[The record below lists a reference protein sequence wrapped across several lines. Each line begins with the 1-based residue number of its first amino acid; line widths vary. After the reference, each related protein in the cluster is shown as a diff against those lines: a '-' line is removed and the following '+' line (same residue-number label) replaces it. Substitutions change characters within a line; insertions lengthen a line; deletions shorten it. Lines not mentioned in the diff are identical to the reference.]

1 MKMEQKI
8 LKQLNL
14 IEKSNVWI
22 KNSLDGEKQKNAYR
36 NLVNCRRKL
45 NKKKFALEGNPAAAL
60 FGESQVG
67 KSYLISSLLTENTK
81 PFGITNE
88 NGKFHNFIE
97 EINPPGGGSESTSLI
112 SRFSLNYKPV
122 NSKYPIKA
130 ILLSPADI
138 VLVLCD
144 SFYNDINLKTSQNI
158 HFLST
163 EEINTEVFQLKE
175 KFRNIPIQQEVFS
188 EDDILDM
195 QDYFGEYFQKADKV
209 IDSKFFDEIS
219 LLIAKTN
226 PNEWKEIFSLLWNRN
241 ETFTTLL
248 DKLIGEYQK
257 LNFEKELYLPIES
270 VLYAHGTLLDVK
282 RLREIYSEAD
292 KIEPHYSAT
301 TKVLFPDNK
310 EVDFP
315 KSFLCA
321 LTAELVFSQP
331 ESLLT
336 SKPFLKETDLLDFPG
351 ARSRMEKP
359 LESIEDK
366 TIPDLLLR
374 GKVAYLFNKYSD
386 NEKINILIFCAKH
399 EQTAQRIMPRL
410 LNNWVNKIV
419 GDTAEKREKFIANAK
434 ISPLFVIGTFFNINL
449 SYNPLHDKSD
459 GGTPLNNRWL
469 QRFTT
474 TLEKEYFEK
483 LTYTWFENW
492 TKSQPDFKNIFL
504 LRDFEKSET
513 PSNLF
518 NGYNEN
524 KKELEEVPTPQYP
537 NFRKELRQ
545 SFLDYDFVKRHFVD
559 PVESWDEAASINKDG
574 TNLIID
580 KLTVA
585 ANNINNALREKT
597 YRELNEITHVILTE
611 LQKYFHSNDKDEEL
625 QKAKSTAGNIQF
637 ILDTAFRADG
647 IKHYGQLMKDLM
659 IDEGSV
665 LELYRKT
672 VDNIEHRDIINL
684 DKYSTYRQKVP
695 VLNDDTEDTYFERL
709 CLHYEKTSEEQ
720 KQVFRAELEGLQID
734 LNELIS
740 NNSDLIKNNAQQ
752 LAEALIEYWFVYIKL
767 NDKHTIQQILAQEG
781 NPALQE
787 IEDMFQKLFIKLGI
801 AKRIAEK
808 IRSYVDGHNK
818 SDLPYEIVADISAEL
833 LNKCINTIGF
843 EYLDESALNDLK
855 QANQQNNLG
864 LILEENNNPKEN
876 SLEELFTR
884 IENWTAIIQ
893 SKPEEM
899 KALPNYRNYLEWYN
913 RLKVGFVSVCDIPN
927 YDVASNEKLGKI
939 IADSKSIKY

>member
-1 MKMEQKI
+1 MEQKI
-8 LKQLNL
+8 LKQLDL

-60 FGESQVG
+60 YGESQVG
-67 KSYLISSLLTENTK
+67 KSYLISSLLTENGK

-97 EINPPGGGSESTSLI
+97 EINPPGGGTESTSLI
-112 SRFSLNYKPV
+112 SRFSVSYKPI
-122 NSKYPIKA
+122 NTKYPIKA

-163 EEINTEVFQLKE
+163 EEINTEVFKLKE
-175 KFRNIPIQQEVFS
+175 KFRNKPTQQDVFT
-188 EDDILDM
+188 EDDIFDI

-219 LLIAKTN
+219 VLIAKTN
-226 PNEWKEIFSLLWNRN
+226 PNEWNEIFSLLWNKN
-241 ETFTTLL
+241 EIFTTLL
-248 DKLIGEYQK
+248 GKLIGEYQK

-270 VLYAHGTLLDVK
+270 VLCAHGTLLDVK
-282 RLREIYSEAD
+282 RLKEIYSETEE
-292 KIEPHYSAT
+292 KLEYYSAT
-301 TKVLFPDNK
+301 TRVLLPNNK
-310 EVDFP
+310 ELDFA

-321 LTAELVFSQP
+321 LTAELIFSQP
-331 ESLLT
+331 ESLID
-336 SKPFLKETDLLDFPG
+336 SKLFLKETDLLDFPG
-351 ARSRMEKP
+351 ARARMDKP
-359 LESIEDK
+359 LEAINDK

-386 NEKINILIFCAKH
+386 TEKINILIFCAKY

-410 LNNWVNKIV
+410 LNNWVTKIV
-419 GDTAEKREKFIANAK
+419 GETAEKREIFIENAQ
-434 ISPLFVIGTFFNINL
+434 ISPLFIIGTFFNIDL
-449 SYNPLHDKSD
+449 AFNPLQDKAD

-469 QRFTT
+469 RRFIT
-474 TLEKEYFEK
+474 TLENEYLEK
-483 LTYTWFENW
+483 GHYTWFEDW

-518 NGYNEN
+518 IGYNIN
-524 KKELEEVPTPQYP
+524 KKELEEVQTPQFP
-537 NFRKELRQ
+537 NFREKLRH
-545 SFLDYDFVKRHFVD
+545 SFLDYNFVKRHFEN

-585 ANNINNALREKT
+585 ANNINHAFREKT
-597 YRELNEITHVILTE
+597 IRELNEITQVVITE

-625 QKAKSTAGNIQF
+625 QIAKSTAGNIQF
-637 ILDTAFRADG
+637 RLDTAFRADG

-695 VLNDDTEDTYFERL
+695 VLNDDTVDTYFERL

-720 KQVFRAELEGLQID
+720 KQFFRAELEGLQID

-787 IEDMFQKLFIKLGI
+787 IEDMFQKLFKKLGI

-899 KALPNYRNYLEWYN
+899 KALPNYRNYLDWYN

-927 YDVASNEKLGKI
+927 YDVVSNEKLGKI